1 MKLATIR
8 TAGHTRAARVEG
20 DALVELDHADV
31 GAVLRGG
38 PGALADAATTTGH
51 EHPVAAA
58 DFAPL
63 VTEPGKVICLGLN
76 YADHIREMGHEL
88 PAFPTLFSKYTDAL
102 IGARDSIVLPRVSE
116 CTDWEVE
123 LAFVIGTTVRHASNA
138 DAEAAIAGFT
148 VANDVS
154 VRDWQNRTLQWLQ
167 GKTFEHTTP
176 VGPWLTTTDEVGGPR
191 PDLEVR
197 CEVDGVVR
205 QHSRTAQLVFDP
217 PAIVAY
223 ASQFATLR
231 PGDLVLT
238 GTPAGV
244 GFAMTPP
251 VYLQAGQVVRTAI
264 EGLGELLNRCVPE
277 MCVTEIG
284 APEAGVVED

>member
-1 MKLATIR
+1 VKLATIR
-8 TAGHTRAARVEG
+8 VGARTRAARVEG

-31 GAVLRGG
+31 GAIVRGG
-38 PGALADAATTTGH
+38 PGALDAATTATGP
-51 EHPVAAA
+51 EHALAAA

-63 VTEPGKVICLGLN
+63 VTDPGKVMCLGLN
-76 YADHIREMGHEL
+76 YADHIREMGHDL

-102 IGARDSIVLPRVSE
+102 IGARDPIVLPRVSE

-123 LAFVIGTTVRHASNA
+123 LAFVIGTAVRHASPTE
-138 DAEAAIAGFT
+138 AEAAIAGFT

-176 VGPWLTTTDEVGGPR
+176 VGPWLTTTEEVGGPR
-191 PDLEVR
+191 PALEVR

-205 QHSRTAQLVFDP
+205 QHSRTAQLVFDA

-223 ASQFATLR
+223 ASQFAGLH

-244 GFAMTPP
+244 GHAMDPP
-251 VYLQAGQVVRTAI
+251 VYLQPGQVMRTTI
-264 EGLGELLNRCVPE
+264 EGIGELVNECVRE
-277 MCVTEIG
+277 T
-284 APEAGVVED
+284 GVPKKG